1 MRSRF
6 ANPSRQD
13 AKDMTRPEKAAL
25 TYLMNAASAFVDAKE
40 DLHDRLQMIEGGLE
54 LMETVAE
61 GSLKLLTDIRMTIPE
76 RQRTSLANTA
86 KDYEMRLV
94 PKMTPS
100 KTCVV
105 VQKEDFRSLVDAAQ
119 VRCTDCTELNEDCG
133 NCNLFRLL
141 QIVLPLD
148 AYDTTFL
155 CPYNRAEW
163 EN

>member
-1 MRSRF
+1 MSRQF
-6 ANPSRQD
+6 VNPSRSD
-13 AKDMTRPEKAAL
+13 AKDLTRREKACL
-25 TYLMNAASAFVDAKE
+25 TFLMNAASALMEAKD
-40 DLHDRLQMIEGGLE
+40 DLSDRLTMIDGGQE
-54 LMETVAE
+54 LMDTVAN
-61 GSLKLLTDIRMTIPE
+61 GAVKLLTEVRMTIPE

-105 VQKEDFRSLVDAAQ
+105 VQKEDFRHMVDAAQ
-119 VRCTDCTELNEDCG
+119 VKCRDCTEMNEDCHK
-133 NCNLFRLL
+133 CELFQLL
-141 QIVLPLD
+141 QVVLPLE

-155 CPYNRAEW
+155 CPYNTAEW

>member
-1 MRSRF
+1 MSSHF
-6 ANPSRQD
+6 VNPSRPD

-25 TYLMNAASAFVDAKE
+25 TFLMNVASAFADARE
-40 DLHDRLQMIEGGLE
+40 DLRDRLQMIEGGQE
-54 LMETVAE
+54 LMDTIAD
-61 GSLKLLTDIRMTIPE
+61 GSIKLLTEIRMTIPE
-76 RQRTSLANTA
+76 KQRTSLANTA

-119 VRCTDCTELNEDCG
+119 ARCNLCTDMNEDKEKCS
-133 NCNLFRLL
+133 LFQLL
-141 QIVLPLD
+141 KIVLPLD
-148 AYDTTFL
+148 AYDTTLL

>member
-1 MRSRF
+1 MSQQF
-6 ANPSRQD
+6 LNPSRED
-13 AKDMTRPEKAAL
+13 AKDMTRMEKACL
-25 TYLMNAASAFVDAKE
+25 TFLMNAASALMEAKD
-40 DLHDRLQMIEGGLE
+40 DLAERLKMIDGGQE
-54 LMETVAE
+54 LMDTVAD
-61 GSLKLLTDIRMTIPE
+61 GAMKLLTEVRMTIPE

-86 KDYEMRLV
+86 KDYEMRLI

-119 VRCTDCTELNEDCG
+119 VKCSDCTELNENCG
-133 NCNLFRLL
+133 NCDLFRLL
-141 QIVLPLD
+141 QTVLPLD